1 MCLGS
6 TLRNKA
12 QCMTGF
18 LCCVS
23 DLFSSNSRLETE
35 TPKASLSFSEILRE
49 SFKHFITST
58 ICMTNSCWC
67 RAFLHEDNLLS
78 EVYQETWEIMFA
90 MQISLQNTNLIH
102 CASHLSWRDQCSTA
116 AVHEPRRIRILLVL
130 RMSLRIA
137 ALNNGN
143 ILSCSD
149 QRISELQYINRLNQ
163 SRCLQSPCDAK
174 LKWTTSVHLDP
185 QKHQQDFIQLIGLKA
200 KIQKLTQN
208 HKSAGKKDE
217 VSAVSQLSPR
227 HPHKGHTHGVPASP
241 DRHSHHLPWLDH
253 AISCVCVWVKL
264 CSKEK

>member
-102 CASHLSWRDQCSTA
+102 CASHLSWRDQCT
-116 AVHEPRRIRILLVL
+116 
-130 RMSLRIA
+130 
-137 ALNNGN
+137 LNG
-143 ILSCSD
+143 C
-149 QRISELQYINRLNQ
+149 
-163 SRCLQSPCDAK
+163 
-174 LKWTTSVHLDP
+174 
-185 QKHQQDFIQLIGLKA
+185 
-200 KIQKLTQN
+200 
-208 HKSAGKKDE
+208 
-217 VSAVSQLSPR
+217 SPR
-227 HPHKGHTHGVPASP
+227 TATNQNPSRLEDEHKNCCPQQRQHPE
-241 DRHSHHLPWLDH
+241 L
-253 AISCVCVWVKL
+253 
-264 CSKEK
+264 